1 MKGSM
6 TIQPTPLPPVPP
18 AKIGKNMATI
28 NPFRGAR
35 FVREGRQQEANNA
48 FRQKDFELR
57 DRTQQDAQR
66 AKDLE
71 RFNKNL
77 KDMSVLASQA
87 VRAAKDQGDASSA
100 EQPVLEIMAP
110 LKDTAKLLR
119 QDPKQIDAIVQQI
132 LRTPSTAEV
141 DAKKAATAGAIKSAE
156 REKFGAPRDIGGQVI
171 AQKGDSG
178 VEKVITKPTAP
189 LIVNQQEKKQ
199 SQIIGATLGAVFS
212 DSVKASKD
220 AHVNKNRVA
229 RGRQLLKGVTTG
241 ATQPA
246 AQLFKKYARD
256 LGVDLKALRIKDDT
270 PAADAIQAI
279 TVDFALDAVQRTKG
293 AISDKEMAL
302 FIKSAAGL
310 SKSPEGNQL
319 LLDVIERNADLAILS
334 GQFTRQ
340 YMKEHDGKLD
350 VDFFDELDNFHAD
363 NPLFTDDINERIAE
377 IQSGQPQS
385 PQSTQAPQG
394 QLDLNQF
401 LQ

>member
-1 MKGSM
+1 
-6 TIQPTPLPPVPP
+6 
-18 AKIGKNMATI
+18 MAFI

-35 FVREGRQQEANNA
+35 FVREGRQQKTENA

-57 DRTQQDAQR
+57 DRTQKDAQR
-66 AKDLE
+66 GQDLE

-77 KDMSVLASQA
+77 QKMSKLASQT
-87 VRAAKDQGDASSA
+87 VRAVKDQGGGVAEA

-110 LKDTAKLLR
+110 LKDTAQLLG
-119 QDPKQIDAIVQQI
+119 QNPEQIDAITQQI
-132 LRTPSTAEV
+132 LRTPSTAETEQ
-141 DAKKAATAGAIKSAE
+141 AKARQAGAIKSAE
-156 REKFGAPRDIGGQVI
+156 REQFGPAGEVPGAPGVVG
-171 AQKGDSG
+171 QKGDSG
-178 VEKVITKPTAP
+178 KVEVINKSSAP

-199 SQIIGATLGAVFS
+199 SQIIGATLGAAFS

-256 LGVDLKALRIKDDT
+256 LGVDLKALGIKDDT

-302 FIKSAAGL
+302 FIKSAVGL

-340 YMKEHDGKLD
+340 YMKEHNGNLD